1 MKPNPSMDRRA
12 FLRRVGLVAAAT
24 GLPPQFLLRP
34 SIANAGAL
42 DAQAT
47 FLLLSVSSDGDPLN
61 ANLPGSYVP
70 DAMNNPLLPATEVS
84 VGSQRWL
91 AGSPWAD
98 ASLDRFRSRTC
109 FFHHVCHTAAHTEM
123 AAVLGLHGA
132 VASAN
137 GRGFEQLPSMIA
149 QENAAALGTL
159 QQEPIALGRERLS
172 FGGRPLPSIRPQE
185 VAALFL
191 GNPAGGQAASLES
204 LAELRD
210 AAIDDLYR
218 REDFGAPQRAFLDRY
233 AQSRN
238 TARDI
243 GLQIRAA
250 LAGLAAPGSADAD
263 GPRDQI
269 LTALALFRLR
279 LTPVVTIKVPFGGDN
294 HADDGLEHEA
304 EETTAGAAHLAFLDE
319 QLHSGPDPLA
329 AKVTFANLN
338 TFGRSL
344 YNSPDGRA
352 HNGDHHV
359 MMISGPAVRGC
370 VVGGVQ
376 RQNEDFSALP
386 INSITGAGGEVD
398 ADIEVGDT
406 MAAAGH
412 TLAAACGVAEVRRVE
427 RIRAGFAV
435 FDATL

>member
-1 MKPNPSMDRRA
+1 MKPSPPMDRRA
-12 FLRRVGLVAAAT
+12 FLRRVALTAAAT

-34 SIANAGAL
+34 SIANAGPL
-42 DAQAT
+42 DAAAT
-47 FLLLSVSSDGDPLN
+47 FLLLSISSDGDPLN

-70 DAMNNPLLPATEVS
+70 DAQNNPLLPATEVTL
-84 VGSQRWL
+84 GSQRWMT
-91 AGSPWAD
+91 GSAWAD
-98 ASLDRFRSRTC
+98 PSLDRFRSRTC

-132 VASAN
+132 VAARN

-149 QENAAALGTL
+149 QENAAALGTM
-159 QQEPIALGRERLS
+159 QQEPIALGRERLT
-172 FGGRPLPSIRPQE
+172 FGGRPLASIQPQE
-185 VAALFL
+185 LAALFL
-191 GNPAGGQAASLES
+191 GNPATGQAASLES

-210 AAIDDLYR
+210 AALDDLYH
-218 REDFGAPQRAFLDRY
+218 REDFGTAQRDFLDRY

-243 GLQIRAA
+243 GLQIRDA
-250 LAGLAAPGSADAD
+250 LSGLAAPGSSDAN

-279 LTPVVTIKVPFGGDN
+279 LTPVVTIKIPFGGDN
-294 HADDGLEHEA
+294 HTDDGLAHEA
-304 EETTAGAAHLAFLDE
+304 EQTTAGAAHLAFLDE

-329 AKVTFANLN
+329 SKVTFANLN

-352 HNGDHHV
+352 HNGNHHV
-359 MMISGPAVRGC
+359 MMMSGPAVRPL
-370 VVGGVQ
+370 VVGGV
-376 RQNEDFSALP
+376 RRDGDDFSAMP
-386 INSITGAGGEVD
+386 INSITGAGGEDD

-412 TLAAACGVAEVRRVE
+412 TLAAACGVSEARRVE

>member
-1 MKPNPSMDRRA
+1 MDRRS

-24 GLPPQFLLRP
+24 GLPPQFLLKP

-159 QQEPIALGRERLS
+159 QQEPIALGRDRLT
-172 FGGRPLPSIRPQE
+172 FGSRPLPSIRPQE

-191 GNPAGGQAASLES
+191 GSPAGGQAASLES

-210 AAIDDLYR
+210 AAINDLYR
-218 REDFGAPQRAFLDRY
+218 SEDFDDDKQIKKVKLERKKEL
-233 AQSRN
+233 
-238 TARDI
+238 TKARDYFNK
-243 GLQIRAA
+243 LKEQY
-250 LAGLAAPGSADAD
+250 
-263 GPRDQI
+263 
-269 LTALALFRLR
+269 
-279 LTPVVTIKVPFGGDN
+279 KVPLESREAFVPQEEKEAYESYKQYKQAATSEQEEQTKRSQYF
-294 HADDGLEHEA
+294 ADKTTQLFSDKFEGFKFAIDENKAVTYKPAEAKSLLEEQSSLKNFVNKFLNEEGYLKDA
-304 EETTAGAAHLAFLDE
+304 ELFHRAIAIA
-319 QLHSGPDPLA
+319 SNPDKF
-329 AKVTFANLN
+329 AKFFYEKGMADTVDTVSKESKNIDMVRQSTQVTNKTEG
-338 TFGRSL
+338 TFQV
-344 YNSPDGRA
+344 RA
-352 HNGDHHV
+352 
-359 MMISGPAVRGC
+359 
-370 VVGGVQ
+370 
-376 RQNEDFSALP
+376 
-386 INSITGAGGEVD
+386 
-398 ADIEVGDT
+398 
-406 MAAAGH
+406 
-412 TLAAACGVAEVRRVE
+412 VE
-427 RIRAGFAV
+427 PSYGNRLVIKQKPKN
-435 FDATL
+435 

>member
-1 MKPNPSMDRRA
+1 MKPNPSMDRRS

-24 GLPPQFLLRP
+24 GLPPQFLLKP

-132 VASAN
+132 IASSN

-159 QQEPIALGRERLS
+159 QQEPIALGPERLT
-172 FGGRPLPSIRPQE
+172 FGSRPLPSIRPQE

-191 GNPAGGQAASLES
+191 GSPAGGQAASLES

-210 AAIDDLYR
+210 AAINDLYR

-250 LAGLAAPGSADAD
+250 LTGLAAPGSDDAN

-279 LTPVVTIKVPFGGDN
+279 LTPVVSIKVPLRWRQPFRQRPRLRGR
-294 HADDGLEHEA
+294 ADHRWRSPPRLPRR
-304 EETTAGAAHLAFLDE
+304 AAPQRPRPARCEGHLRQPQHLR
-319 QLHSGPDPLA
+319 PLA
-329 AKVTFANLN
+329 LQLTGWAGPQRRSPRHDDQRP
-338 TFGRSL
+338 GRPRL
-344 YNSPDGRA
+344 RCRRRA
-352 HNGDHHV
+352 
-359 MMISGPAVRGC
+359 AT
-370 VVGGVQ
+370 
-376 RQNEDFSALP
+376 E
-386 INSITGAGGEVD
+386 
-398 ADIEVGDT
+398 
-406 MAAAGH
+406 
-412 TLAAACGVAEVRRVE
+412 RRLL
-427 RIRAGFAV
+427 RAPHQ
-435 FDATL
+435 

>member
-1 MKPNPSMDRRA
+1 MKPNPSMDRRS

-24 GLPPQFLLRP
+24 GLPPQFLLKP

-132 VASAN
+132 IASSN

-149 QENAAALGTL
+149 QENAASLGTL
-159 QQEPIALGRERLS
+159 QQEPIALGPERLT
-172 FGGRPLPSIRPQE
+172 FGSRPLPSIRPQE

-191 GNPAGGQAASLES
+191 GSPAGGQAASLES

-210 AAIDDLYR
+210 AAINDLYR

-233 AQSRN
+233 AQKP
-238 TARDI
+238 I
-243 GLQIRAA
+243 YVFGGFGLLNFAVSLA
-250 LAGLAAPGSADAD
+250 AGLWAVYLKYGAGISFIQTPLPLLVVMSAITGVICVLLGLVAEMVTRNWHESHDKRTYIVGATRYLESGS
-263 GPRDQI
+263 I
-269 LTALALFRLR
+269 S
-279 LTPVVTIKVPFGGDN
+279 
-294 HADDGLEHEA
+294 
-304 EETTAGAAHLAFLDE
+304 AGAD
-319 QLHSGPDPLA
+319 
-329 AKVTFANLN
+329 
-338 TFGRSL
+338 
-344 YNSPDGRA
+344 
-352 HNGDHHV
+352 
-359 MMISGPAVRGC
+359 
-370 VVGGVQ
+370 
-376 RQNEDFSALP
+376 
-386 INSITGAGGEVD
+386 
-398 ADIEVGDT
+398 
-406 MAAAGH
+406 
-412 TLAAACGVAEVRRVE
+412 
-427 RIRAGFAV
+427 
-435 FDATL
+435 